1 MDLRNP
7 KEYIENCLMIR
18 DKRNRLV
25 PLRLKPAQLRLYET
39 VKREHETGRPVR
51 LVILKARQLGFST
64 LVEAMMYQDSAT
76 RRLVR
81 TMIVAHRDDS
91 TANLFRMNKLFYD
104 ASPQA
109 VKPMRRANNAQELVF
124 ENPTRDAAEKE
135 RDPGLMS
142 SIRCVTAGAG
152 GIGRSE
158 TLTNLH
164 ASEFAF
170 WPGDPERTL
179 LGLMQAIPDDPDTM
193 AVIEST
199 PNGYNY
205 FKTLWDGAQKG
216 ENGWTPFFS
225 PWYEEPDYRRPV
237 PPGTELTAEEQ
248 ELAAAYGL
256 DGEQLMWRRWCI
268 RVNCGGNAALFR
280 QEYPSYPEEAFLF
293 SGTPFF
299 DNQKLLLRLAEAP
312 EPVKVGRFT
321 YAEPQEENGKP
332 VDEKWR
338 GDRRGGYIR
347 VWEEPAPG
355 VPYVIGCDT
364 AGDGSDR
371 YVAWIINNVTGEQA
385 AELRFSQNAILFTR
399 QIWCLGHW
407 YNTAL
412 IAVETNYNSYVSMT
426 MELWGYPKLYV
437 RERSMDSYTH
447 RLSKKYGFATT
458 SRTRSVIL
466 DNLQTLIDER
476 PEVVKSRDALQEM
489 THFIYNEKRRPEA
502 EAGEHDDYV
511 MAMAITYY
519 CRDQQRRTVQ
529 QPAGRRAEWTED
541 MYEDYRRADA
551 AGRTYLLHK
560 WGNPF

>member
-1 MDLRNP
+1 M
-7 KEYIENCLMIR
+7 
-18 DKRNRLV
+18 
-25 PLRLKPAQLRLYET
+25 LRLFTNDQTIDFVTLLDAVVSDGVFPSADDAKVYLTGLAET
-39 VKREHETGRPVR
+39 VPSISNVKAYAQIVQEKY
-51 LVILKARQLGFST
+51 LVRQLMGVAKDI
-64 LVEAMMYQDSAT
+64 LEDAGDEQDADLLLENAEQRIYEIRSGRDSSALT
-76 RRLVR
+76 PL
-81 TMIVAHRDDS
+81 
-91 TANLFRMNKLFYD
+91 
-104 ASPQA
+104 
-109 VKPMRRANNAQELVF
+109 
-124 ENPTRDAAEKE
+124 
-135 RDPGLMS
+135 S
-142 SIRCVTAGAG
+142 SSMV
-152 GIGRSE
+152 E

-280 QEYPSYPEEAFLF
+280 QEYPGCPEEAFLF

-355 VPYVIGCDT
+355 VPYVMGCDT

-399 QIWCLGHW
+399 QIWCLGRW

-426 MELWGYPKLYV
+426 MELWGYPKLYI

-458 SRTRSVIL
+458 SSTRPVIL

-551 AGRTYLLHK
+551 AGRAYLLHK